1 MNRKMGIKW
10 HLREV
15 MATRGMFN
23 TSDLVAPLAE
33 IGIRLSREQIYR
45 LVTQEPQRLNVD
57 VFAALCEILQ
67 CGPQDLIEV
76 APVQVQVRKVASY
89 GSEGS
94 SSEHVKS
101 VTPVRARIRKPDDV

>member
-1 MNRKMGIKW
+1 MGIKW

-33 IGIRLSREQIYR
+33 VGIQLSREQIYR

-76 APVQVQVRKVASY
+76 VAVQVQVRKIAS
-89 GSEGS
+89 GESGGS
-94 SSEHVKS
+94 SSDHIKS
-101 VTPVRARIRKPDDV
+101 VAPVRARIRKPYDV